1 VPTDGP
7 LPHTTDTTIPT
18 TNEPEPVVTIPAGKV
33 PCMII
38 YGTLLPGHEK
48 DVPVYRT
55 DVQPFV
61 QIATIHLPG
70 EIWTPAEAKELC
82 A

>member
-1 VPTDGP
+1 LVPG
-7 LPHTTDTTIPT
+7 
-18 TNEPEPVVTIPAGKV
+18 G
-33 PCMII
+33 
-38 YGTLLPGHEK
+38 EK

-55 DVQPFV
+55 DVQPFE

-70 EIWTPAEAKELC
+70 EIWTPAEAEELC